1 MECTG
6 LLGLPRHVLTFIA
19 QCLLPP
25 DAARLRE
32 TCSTFQALI
41 PPRPPV
47 TTCDGLLGHIHYCG
61 HLLLIRINTITP
73 ANYEHINAV
82 GMWKEGTV
90 GTCSKKCSKDFRFQS
105 FTWCI
110 KMLKHCVAHGW
121 GRKKLIKS
129 MLNKAHMEL
138 KLRWPTALTEKK
150 MRRMIHAVLFD
161 AETEWRVEW
170 GCPVTRRLGA
180 IRGDLELWDSPW
192 SEKELNLLAG
202 AY

>member
-90 GTCSKKCSKDFRFQS
+90 GTCSKKCSKDFRYQTCS
-105 FTWCI
+105 A
-110 KMLKHCVAHGW
+110 LKRRTIGPLKRYLALPRSGVA
-121 GRKKLIKS
+121 L
-129 MLNKAHMEL
+129 
-138 KLRWPTALTEKK
+138 
-150 MRRMIHAVLFD
+150 
-161 AETEWRVEW
+161 AEAW
-170 GCPVTRRLGA
+170 
-180 IRGDLELWDSPW
+180 
-192 SEKELNLLAG
+192 
-202 AY
+202 